1 MDVFTIPINIFTVLI
16 VILVFAFFVRFLLK
30 KRTIKKAKTSE
41 IQKDINSEKT
51 KELIKKESIVDN
63 NQEKIE
69 RDIKEKVGLYF
80 ENGSK
85 IEISEN
91 STYSKKIVELADKI
105 LEKEDNI

>member
-1 MDVFTIPINIFTVLI
+1 MDVFIIPINIFTVLI